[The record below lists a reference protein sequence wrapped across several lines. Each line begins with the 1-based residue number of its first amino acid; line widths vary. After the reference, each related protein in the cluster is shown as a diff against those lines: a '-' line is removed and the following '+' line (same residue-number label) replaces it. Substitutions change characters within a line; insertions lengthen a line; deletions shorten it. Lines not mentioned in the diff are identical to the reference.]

1 MKTKDLEKEPL
12 DMEIV
17 KLFKRNINP
26 RNTKTDTESND
37 NCTNTKI
44 WVILH
49 ENWILFFVVQF
60 ITKQEF

>member
-44 WVILH
+44 RVILH
-49 ENWILFFVVQF
+49 EN
-60 ITKQEF
+60 